1 MSEAVK
7 ATYEPA
13 LNGEHTEYK
22 WFDAD
27 DLHALTLHPVV
38 RLLFASTGELPLA
51 EFRELTATAAS

>member
-27 DLHALTLHPVV
+27 DLHALPLHPVV

-51 EFRELTATAAS
+51 EFRELTATTAS